1 MRYTVV
7 LVPDERDGGYV
18 AYVPAIPGCVTQGDT
33 LDDAIAMAQDA
44 AEGMLA
50 VMAEHGEDLPTEPDG
65 AVVAR
70 VNVAIPVLA
79 PA

>member
-7 LVPDERDGGYV
+7 LVPDEREGGYV
-18 AYVPAIPGCVTQGDT
+18 AYVPVIPGCVTQGET
-33 LDDAIAMAQDA
+33 LDEAITKAQDA

-70 VNVAIPVLA
+70 VEVAVPALA